1 MRTTL
6 SLDDDVS
13 ALLQKEIRKSGSS
26 FKEAVNHYIR
36 LGLMVS
42 KQKPSKRFVVK
53 PMDLGSPAGMN
64 YDNVAELLEALE
76 GPDHR

>member
-13 ALLQKEIRKSGSS
+13 ALLEKEIRKSGAS

-36 LGLMVS
+36 LGLMAS
-42 KQKPSKRFVVK
+42 KQKLAKRFVVK
-53 PMDLGSPAGMN
+53 PVDMGSPEGIN
-64 YDNVAELLEALE
+64 YDNVAELLDSLE
-76 GPDHR
+76 GPEHK